1 MKKFLGKWWG
11 SSDIDIYE
19 IEGKRLALY
28 GWNGEKYEECFEV
41 TEDLLNIINKD
52 KKYEVKPIYQE
63 MGTDDFEIIDYEII

>member
-1 MKKFLGKWWG
+1 MKKFLGKWWNA
-11 SSDIDIYE
+11 SDIDIYE

-41 TEDLLNIINKD
+41 TEDLLNIIDEN

-63 MGTDDFEIIDYEII
+63 IGTDDFEIIDYEII